1 MNLQISTDIKNKK
14 LKINT
19 SEEGTKII
27 HLDEIKNISSFEN
40 LDNYIYLG
48 NIKKSSIDSGYIGK
62 IIAIRI
68 KQTNQIYFLKA
79 EFFDNGI
86 AYDDNSYKSLLKWL
100 ILITDKSL
108 PHSIELIKL
117 TREGIQRVSKE
128 LSVKDIPLYP
138 SRIDWIWE
146 LNLNMQLLLV
156 KYNLYPKISDTLVG
170 LIENLDNKLQVSLL
184 INSGIVKWE
193 IVERYFKIRIN
204 EDKVCFTFID
214 YNENIKES
222 VDENSAIAYLLRYMY
237 SRPKKSRV
245 VPSDAFT
252 SD

>member
-1 MNLQISTDIKNKK
+1 M
-14 LKINT
+14 
-19 SEEGTKII
+19 II
-27 HLDEIKNISSFEN
+27 
-40 LDNYIYLG
+40 YIYLG
-48 NIKKSSIDSGYIGK
+48 DIEKRDGCGNTYDIIIYSIQNKKS
-62 IIAIRI
+62 
-68 KQTNQIYFLKA
+68 NQIYFLEKHGIRD
-79 EFFDNGI
+79 ENINGFI
-86 AYDDNSYKSLLKWL
+86 YDKGDYENLLEGL
-100 ILITDKSL
+100 MIITDKPL
-108 PHSIELIKL
+108 TKSIDLIKL

>member
-48 NIKKSSIDSGYIGK
+48 NIKRSDVSDGYIIK
-62 IIAIRI
+62 IIAIKIR
-68 KQTNQIYFLKA
+68 QTNQIYFL
-79 EFFDNGI
+79 EDLYYDNGF
-86 AYDDNSYKSLLKWL
+86 AYKENSYEYLLKSLM
-100 ILITDKSL
+100 LITDKSL
-108 PHSIELIKL
+108 PYSIDLIKL